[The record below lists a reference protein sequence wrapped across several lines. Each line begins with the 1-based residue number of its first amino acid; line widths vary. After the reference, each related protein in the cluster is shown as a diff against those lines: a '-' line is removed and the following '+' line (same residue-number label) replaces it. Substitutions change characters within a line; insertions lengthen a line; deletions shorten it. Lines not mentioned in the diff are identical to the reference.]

1 MKKNIFQLMLL
12 FLYDKYSKKEG
23 KSLALLHGKVLL
35 LVPVGIFF
43 ILLFDAIKI
52 FFKVKDINDF
62 FFSEKFSTANIFF
75 CVIIYL
81 FISKITYSTKTIDL
95 IPHQIIEIQKG
106 KKNFWIYYIGSVV
119 LFVII
124 ALIKKWFF
132 N

>member
-106 KKNFWIYYIGSVV
+106 KKKNLDLLHRVSCFICNHCAY
-119 LFVII
+119 
-124 ALIKKWFF
+124 
-132 N
+132 